1 MQRSQHDISLSPPV
15 CIVVITLNKVSE
27 LLELK
32 NQTVEAYLD
41 KQAQVDVLG
50 LGLGPVD
57 LAILLVADVDTLE
70 EDTTGMLIKP
80 SRSQELNDKDYREEE
95 IKLVKSYQ
103 TEKEVNLAVTSKNFE
118 QNSLVILGQNWVQ
131 NTNPNIVA
139 AIFEALSDHER
150 DLTNRS
156 RNKTPTS
163 SRSRH
168 KIQKKKIQMFS
179 P

>member
-15 CIVVITLNKVSE
+15 CIVVITLKKVSE

-80 SRSQELNDKDYREEE
+80 SLHEARYST
-95 IKLVKSYQ
+95 IKI
-103 TEKEVNLAVTSKNFE
+103 TERKKF
-118 QNSLVILGQNWVQ
+118 NSLKA
-131 NTNPNIVA
+131 T
-139 AIFEALSDHER
+139 
-150 DLTNRS
+150 
-156 RNKTPTS
+156 K
-163 SRSRH
+163 
-168 KIQKKKIQMFS
+168 
-179 P
+179 